1 MSDKKKYELEY
12 LIKSAPKILYNRL
25 GTPDGLEQWFADAV
39 KIEDDILTFTWDNND
54 QQAKI
59 IGKKANDYIRFRWLD
74 EDEDTYFEFKIKIDD
89 ITSEVALIVTDFADE
104 DEIEEATLL
113 WDSQVNSLMRLLGS

>member
-89 ITSEVALIVTDFADE
+89 ITSEVALIITDFADE
-104 DEIEEATLL
+104 DEVEEATLL

>member
-1 MSDKKKYELEY
+1 MSSMKKYELEY
-12 LIKSAPKILYNRL
+12 LIKSAPKILYSRL

-39 KIEDDILTFTWDNND
+39 NIDNDILTFTWNNND

-59 IGKKANDYIRFRWLD
+59 VGKKANDYIRFRWL
-74 EDEDTYFEFKIKIDD
+74 EEEEDTYFEFKIKVDD
-89 ITSEVALIVTDFADE
+89 ITSEVALIITDFADE

-113 WDSQVNSLMRLLGS
+113 WDSQVNNLMRLLGS

>member
-89 ITSEVALIVTDFADE
+89 ITSEVALIITDFADE